1 MDRKTILAFV
11 LIALVLVLYPLYM
24 QWTGL
29 NKKTTQPSV
38 VGEDTTRVAVPQPVA
53 QPADTVVTGKA
64 AVAAPQKTPTLVPAS
79 SEPERELKVETPLYT
94 ALFTSQGGN
103 LKSLVLKKYVDFKK
117 EVIDL
122 VGDGQNGHNLDV
134 VFPDSNFSLSAIS
147 FVSDK
152 PDLSLSQKGEK
163 KEIAFRFSSAGLSV
177 TKTYT
182 FYADRYGFDLSLSV
196 NGNSALLGR
205 KYYLAWASGM
215 PATEKKDLKNLS
227 EDLSYFATYASIGGE
242 MLENKGP
249 KDTSLMEFSRSGK
262 TIWVASRSK
271 YFVASLITPDSSGS
285 GFYTSGKNAYD
296 VVNGNQVLVGKR
308 LSIRLEKEV
317 PNQPSFTHKFLIHIG
332 PLDYWALGKYDIGL
346 QDMVNLGWVG
356 FKPFAIGILW
366 FFVNLHKIIP
376 NYGVVII
383 IFTMLMKIIF
393 FPLSRKMTKTSL
405 LMAEMAPKINKLKE
419 KYKEDKQKLN
429 QEIFKLYREHKINPL
444 GGCLPLL
451 IQIPIFWGLF
461 VLLKSTIEMRQAP
474 FVGWI
479 KDLSIADPYYILPVI
494 MAVAMFF
501 QQKMTMKDPRQKMLV
516 YLMPAMF
523 FFFFYGFAAGL
534 TLYWTVY
541 NILSVGEQYLIRS
554 QMQPIA
560 HQEPAAP

>member
-147 FVSDK
+147 FVSDN